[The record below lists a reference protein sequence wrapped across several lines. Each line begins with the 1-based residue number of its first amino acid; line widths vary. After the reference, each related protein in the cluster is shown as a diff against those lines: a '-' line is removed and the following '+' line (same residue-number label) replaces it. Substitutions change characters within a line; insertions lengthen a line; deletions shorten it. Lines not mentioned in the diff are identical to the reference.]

1 MKRFNRLS
9 IGMSLGSSLGFS
21 LGLIV
26 LTSGMSFASED
37 RTIWLQPGHCIIV
50 GGQQVCAAKSD
61 STTTPGTSA
70 NKQTHVCKNG
80 IQDEADPNLKGWAH
94 VIITTSP
101 EGKKLAQETIKTFGP
116 LGKKECEAAIAA
128 QK

>member
-1 MKRFNRLS
+1 MKLANGLALLLVMLAS
-9 IGMSLGSSLGFS
+9 GGSR
-21 LGLIV
+21 
-26 LTSGMSFASED
+26 ASED

-61 STTTPGTSA
+61 SATTPGTAS

-80 IQDEADPNLKGWAH
+80 IQDEADANLKGWAH
-94 VIITTSP
+94 VVITTSP
-101 EGKKLAQETIKTFGP
+101 EGKKLGQETIKTYGP
-116 LGKKECEAAIAA
+116 LGKKECEADIAA